1 METKFKLT
9 ILQTTRLE
17 DNRVKF
23 VELKNK
29 YDQEI
34 KQIKNLKF
42 V

>member
-1 METKFKLT
+1 MLH
-9 ILQTTRLE
+9 TTRVE

-34 KQIKNLKF
+34 KQLKKHKF
-42 V
+42 VQFLGNN